1 MAFFFFN
8 QLSQEQTII
17 SGLGQVSC
25 RSFFSFKFSVLEKK
39 FFMVRRFF
47 DWLVDGKQNNQE

>member
-1 MAFFFFN
+1 VAFFFFN
-8 QLSQEQTII
+8 QLSQEQTILFLA
-17 SGLGQVSC
+17 SVKSVVVV
-25 RSFFSFKFSVLEKK
+25 FSFKFSVLEKK